1 MPRCRVA
8 HPPAVAETGGY
19 DTRFDALRGARRARK
34 PARHHRGWRAGFA
47 GGAEDSVAV
56 VGAHRPARAVADDG
70 DRADRGGS
78 AFRGPGRTQ
87 PLKRGKAERPA

>member
-56 VGAHRPARAVADDG
+56 VGAHRPLRAVAATAAG
-70 DRADRGGS
+70 PAGAGPRFA
-78 AFRGPGRTQ
+78 GPGGLS
-87 PLKRGKAERPA
+87 P